1 MPSKSTILILGAT
14 GMLGHSLFTSLS
26 QDKSLTVYG
35 TVRNLKDK
43 KHFSSKLTKRII
55 GNIDLTDSQSLSAAI
70 QKTKPQVV
78 INCAGLIKQVASSNE
93 VLEVIPIN
101 TILPHTLAQMTKA
114 CDARLILVST
124 DCVFSGK
131 KGSYTEADLADCGDL
146 YGQSKLLGEVS
157 NEKHVLTIR
166 TSIIGHELRGGHSLV
181 SWFLNQKG
189 STTGYAKAIYSGLP
203 TIELA
208 RIIRELILP
217 NPKLSGL
224 YHIASEPISKFDLL
238 ALIAKIY
245 RKKIALT
252 KSNAPK
258 INRSLNCERF
268 QKVTGYRPKSWQ
280 TLVEEMHAD
289 YLKSRR
295 S

>member
-26 QDKSLTVYG
+26 QDQSLAVYG
-35 TVRNLKDK
+35 TVRNPKDK
-43 KHFSSKLTKRII
+43 KHFSSKLAKRII
-55 GNIDLTDSQSLSAAI
+55 GNIDLTDNQSLGAVI
-70 QKTKPQVV
+70 QKIKPQVV

-93 VLEVIPIN
+93 VLKVIPIN

-131 KGSYTEADLADCGDL
+131 KGLYTETDTADCDDL

-181 SWFLNQKG
+181 SWFLKQKG

-208 RIIRELILP
+208 RIIRVLILP

-224 YHIASEPISKFDLL
+224 HHIASEPISKFDLL
-238 ALIAKIY
+238 ALIARIY
-245 RKKIALT
+245 RKKIILN
-252 KSNAPK
+252 KSNTPK
-258 INRSLNCERF
+258 INRSLNCDRF
-268 QKVTGYRPKSWQ
+268 QKATGYRPKSWQ

>member
-1 MPSKSTILILGAT
+1 MPTKSTVLILGAS
-14 GMLGHSLFTSLS
+14 GMLGHTLFSALS
-26 QDKSLTVYG
+26 ADKSLSVYG
-35 TVRNLKDK
+35 TVRSPKAK
-43 KHFSSKLTKRII
+43 KLFPAALAKRIVDQ
-55 GNIDLTDSQSLSAAI
+55 IDLTDSQCLSTVLKKI
-70 QKTKPQVV
+70 KPNVV

-93 VLEVIPIN
+93 VLEVIPVN
-101 TILPHTLAQMTKA
+101 TILPHTLAQLTKA
-114 CDARLILVST
+114 CNARLILLST

-131 KGSYTEADLADCGDL
+131 KGLYTEADQADCDDL

-181 SWFLNQKG
+181 SWFLKQKG
-189 STTGYAKAIYSGLP
+189 SATGYTKAIYSGLP

-217 NPKLSGL
+217 KPKLSGL

-238 ALIAKIY
+238 ELIAKVY
-245 RKKIALT
+245 RKKITLS
-252 KSNAPK
+252 KSATPK

-268 QKVTGYRPKSWQ
+268 QKATGYRPKSWQ
-280 TLVEEMHAD
+280 RLIEEMHAD
-289 YLKSRR
+289 DLKSR
-295 S
+295 

>member
-1 MPSKSTILILGAT
+1 
-14 GMLGHSLFTSLS
+14 MLGHTLFSALS
-26 QDKSLTVYG
+26 ADKSLSVYG
-35 TVRNLKDK
+35 TVRSPKAK
-43 KHFSSKLTKRII
+43 KLFPAALAKRIVDQ
-55 GNIDLTDSQSLSAAI
+55 IDLTDSQCLSTVLKKI
-70 QKTKPQVV
+70 KPNVV

-93 VLEVIPIN
+93 VLEVIPVN
-101 TILPHTLAQMTKA
+101 TILPHTLAQLTKA
-114 CDARLILVST
+114 CNARLILLST

-131 KGSYTEADLADCGDL
+131 KGLYTEADQADCDDL

-181 SWFLNQKG
+181 SWFLKQKG
-189 STTGYAKAIYSGLP
+189 SATGYTKAIYSGLP

-217 NPKLSGL
+217 KPKLSGL

-238 ALIAKIY
+238 ELIAKVY
-245 RKKIALT
+245 RKKITLS
-252 KSNAPK
+252 KSATPK

-268 QKVTGYRPKSWQ
+268 QKATGYRPKSWQ
-280 TLVEEMHAD
+280 RLIEEMHAD
-289 YLKSRR
+289 DLKSR
-295 S
+295 

>member
-1 MPSKSTILILGAT
+1 
-14 GMLGHSLFTSLS
+14 MLGHTLFGALS
-26 QDKSLTVYG
+26 ADKSLTVYG
-35 TVRNLKDK
+35 TVRNPKSK
-43 KHFSSKLTKRII
+43 KLFPAGLAKRII
-55 GNIDLTDSQSLSAAI
+55 DNIDLTDSQCLSAVLKKI
-70 QKTKPQVV
+70 KPQVV

-93 VLEVIPIN
+93 ILEVIPIN

-131 KGSYTEADLADCGDL
+131 KGSYAETDIADCADL

-166 TSIIGHELRGGHSLV
+166 TSIIGHELRGEHSLV
-181 SWFLNQKG
+181 SWFLKQKG
-189 STTGYAKAIYSGLP
+189 SAKGYTKAIYSGLP

-217 NPKLSGL
+217 KPKLSGL

-238 ALIAKIY
+238 ELIAKIY
-245 RKKIALT
+245 RKKITLS
-252 KSNAPK
+252 KSATPK

-268 QKVTGYRPKSWQ
+268 QKATGYRPKSWQ
-280 TLVEEMHAD
+280 RLIEEMHAD
-289 YLKSRR
+289 DLKSR
-295 S
+295 